1 MRLIKK
7 LILAAGAM
15 VLVAILFGAF
25 MLPMESTAY
34 SVEDRIYEQ
43 LGSIGITD
51 AVREQNADETLGEEL
66 FLCYSSKS
74 LGLKLFFQE
83 DTGLL
88 RWADTCGDAQNRN
101 EINTVS
107 GSVEMTQEARLQE
120 SRNWAELL
128 LGENRIGDLVQK
140 EEAIERWISFVE
152 YYEGQ
157 PTGTS
162 VTVIWDGNV
171 VDSVVTY
178 IGEIFEKDRLGR
190 VVPKNRE
197 EKIAQERAI
206 EIGIAYIEDAAANDI
221 LDLDTVGCE
230 LQIFGGRW
238 TYQISA
244 ETEPDAGGF
253 TTTFVAVL
261 DPWTGELVEMRRSV

>member
-1 MRLIKK
+1 M
-7 LILAAGAM
+7 
-15 VLVAILFGAF
+15 AF
-25 MLPMESTAY
+25 
-34 SVEDRIYEQ
+34 VYEHQ
-43 LGSIGITD
+43 KF
-51 AVREQNADETLGEEL
+51 ALGEVIEQGKGRVAYLSAVKITAVIFNPATIPDFAHHFNIVMGAL
-66 FLCYSSKS
+66 FQPLCFEQALSVPK
-74 LGLKLFFQE
+74 GLKLFFQE

-261 DPWTGELVEMRRSV
+261 DP